1 MEWREVFFFS
11 TNGGKF
17 CLPRGKSF
25 SDAPTRRQN
34 RRRGRVQRDFDS
46 LHNGVRACLII
57 IESDFARVVKAITQG
72 KDKYEI
78 NFIIAE
84 VMEHAQLLEQW
95 KIVRVNREC
104 DQVANELA

>member
-1 MEWREVFFFS
+1 
-11 TNGGKF
+11 
-17 CLPRGKSF
+17 
-25 SDAPTRRQN
+25 
-34 RRRGRVQRDFDS
+34 
-46 LHNGVRACLII
+46 LII